1 MSVASILREKGRD
14 VVSVRPSDQVR
25 DVVAL
30 LSEKRIGAVLVL
42 DGGRI
47 AGVLSERDIVRGLLD
62 QGGQILDSLVDD
74 VMTREVT
81 TVAPDESVT
90 FAMSL
95 MTHRRIRHLPV
106 VAGGELCGIVSIGD
120 LVKQR
125 IEEVEREADSLK
137 DYIQRA

>member
-1 MSVASILREKGRD
+1 VSVASILREKGRD